1 MQHIS
6 LFNGIGGFQLAAEWM
21 GWNNLASCEIDPF
34 CNRVTK
40 YHFPNCIQHHDIRT
54 TDFTIYKGRVDILT
68 GGFPCQ
74 PFSLAGKRKGSDDD
88 RYLWPEMLRA
98 IRQIQPPWVIGEN
111 VSGLVSW
118 DNGMVF
124 EQVQA
129 NLEIEG
135 YEIIPFLLPAAGVKA
150 PHERERVWFIAHAC
164 SKLSAMP
171 IQQWEQK
178 ERENTNPDRNV
189 SSRIVTNAN
198 GERCSKRIQGKGIGF
213 RKQEKPCKRGESTR
227 VYSKT
232 DWSQFPTESPVFD
245 RNDGFPD
252 RLDGITI
259 PKWRSESIKAVG
271 NAIVPQVALQ
281 IFKAIEQ
288 YEIILKTA

>member
-1 MQHIS
+1 MNFTHGS
-6 LFNGIGGFQLAAEWM
+6 LFSGIGGFDLAAEWM
-21 GWNNLASCEIDPF
+21 GWQNVFHCEKEPF
-34 CNRVTK
+34 CQKVLK
-40 YHFPNCIQHHDIRT
+40 YHFPNSILHNDIT
-54 TDFTIYKGRVDILT
+54 KTDFSVYRGTIDILT

-74 PFSLAGKRKGSDDD
+74 PFSLAGKRKGSDDE

-150 PHERERVWFIAHAC
+150 PHERERIWFIAHAC
-164 SKLSAMP
+164 SKLSAIP
-171 IQQWEQK
+171 IQQREQK
-178 ERENTNPDRNV
+178 ERENTNLDRNV
-189 SSRIVTNAN
+189 SSRIVTNAH
-198 GERCSKRIQGKGIGF
+198 GERCAKRIQGKGIGF
-213 RKQEKPCKRGESTR
+213 RKQEKPYPGGESTR

-245 RNDGFPD
+245 RNDGFSN
-252 RLDGITI
+252 RLDGITLS
-259 PKWRSESIKAVG
+259 KWRSESIKAGG

-281 IFKAIEQ
+281 IFKAIEE
-288 YEIILKTA
+288 YTALI